1 MSSTVPLLLL
11 EEDVEGGGKPEPST
25 SSSLE
30 HDFAYRNNV
39 HNANIK
45 IRMAFLRKV
54 YGLISM
60 QLLMTTVMSA
70 VFIMCEP
77 VKQFVQQSSWMVTTS
92 FILTMGILIALHI
105 KRREHPTNL
114 ILLAAFTVVQS
125 YSVGTIV
132 TFFEVRLVLEAMVIT
147 MAIVLGL
154 TAYTFQSKRDF
165 SFMGFGLFAGL
176 CALLVGG
183 IIQIF
188 VQSTAMNLLLSVGG
202 ALIFALFIIYDTHM
216 LMHTL
221 SPEEYILAAIN
232 IYLDIINLFLH
243 ILQILAHANRQ

>member
-1 MSSTVPLLLL
+1 MSSSTVPLLLL
-11 EEDVEGGGKPEPST
+11 EEDVEGGGKPEPS
-25 SSSLE
+25 SSNLE

-39 HNANIK
+39 HNAHIK

-54 YGLISM
+54 YGIISI
-60 QLLMTTVMSA
+60 QLLMTVTMSA

-77 VKQFVQQSSWMVTTS
+77 VKLFVQQSSWMVLMS
-92 FILTMGILIALHI
+92 FIATIGILIALHI

-125 YSVGTIV
+125 YSVGTVV

-154 TAYTFQSKRDF
+154 TVYTFQSKRDF
-165 SFMGFGLFAGL
+165 SFMGFGLYAGL
-176 CALLVGG
+176 CSLLVGG
-183 IIQIF
+183 VLQLFI
-188 VQSTAMNLLLSVGG
+188 QSTALNLLLSVGG

-216 LMHTL
+216 LMHTV
-221 SPEEYILAAIN
+221 SPEEYILAAID
-232 IYLDIINLFLH
+232 IYLDIINLFLN
-243 ILQILAHANRQ
+243 ILQILAAANRQ